1 MYAIT
6 AVEAGGSEVLKYGQ
20 HPDPVPGAGE
30 LLIDVAA
37 AGVNFIDIYQREGR
51 YAVDVPFVP
60 GREGA
65 GVVAEVGADVTDF
78 EVGDR
83 VAWASGVL
91 GSYATKAVI
100 PAARA
105 VPVPGSTDLEIAAA
119 AMVQGMTAHYL
130 THSTYQVRPG
140 DTVLVHAAAG
150 GTGLLL
156 TQMVRM
162 LGGRVIGTVS
172 SLEKEQR
179 ARQAGANEVIRYEGF
194 AKAVRDLTNGEGVP
208 VVYDGVGRAT
218 FDGSLASLRTRGLM
232 VLYGGASGPVEPF
245 DPMRL
250 LEGGGLF
257 LTRPTLIPSYLTNRQ
272 ELLWRAGDVLR
283 WVSSGKLRVHIG
295 RRYPLAD
302 ARTAHEDLEHRRSVG
317 KLLLIPE
324 QSENWCL

>member
-1 MYAIT
+1 ML
-6 AVEAGGSEVLKYGQ
+6 EYGQ
-20 HPDPVPGAGE
+20 RPDPVPGAGE
-30 LLIDVAA
+30 LLVDVAA

-51 YAVDVPFVP
+51 YAVEAPFVP

-65 GVVAEVGADVTDF
+65 GIVSAAGAGVTDF

-83 VAWASGVL
+83 VCWASGVL

-105 VPVPGSTDLEIAAA
+105 VPVPGAMDLDLAAA

-156 TQMVRM
+156 TQMVKM

-172 SLEKEQR
+172 SPEKAQQ
-179 ARQAGANEVIRYEGF
+179 ARQAGADEVIGYEGF
-194 AKAVRDLTNGEGVP
+194 AKAVHDLTHGEGVP

-232 VLYGGASGPVEPF
+232 VLYGAASGSVEPF

-257 LTRPTLIPSYLTNRQ
+257 LTRPTLIPSYLTSRE

-283 WVSSGKLRVHIG
+283 WVSSGKLRIHIG
-295 RRYPLAD
+295 RRYSLAD
-302 ARTAHEDLEHRRSVG
+302 ARMAHEDLEHRRSLG

-324 QSENWCL
+324 PSEGQGAWTA